1 MKFKINEFNYA
12 LFLPIFL
19 LYLLSVG
26 VQYGAAVYD
35 QVPVRGVVLRQI
47 VFCLM
52 SVGLLFLTQRVK
64 TVVLLRYSPYLYGF
78 SLFVMG
84 LLYQFYDPVMF
95 QLTGTKRWLRIGS
108 FSFQPSELVKLT
120 FILVVVY
127 LTLIYEQKVKQRTVK
142 TDLFYVG
149 KILLVSLP
157 TFLLMYMQKDFGT
170 SLVFVICLG
179 ALFMIA
185 GVHWKIMTAI
195 TSILVI
201 LGAILI
207 ALVFTE

>member
-78 SLFVMG
+78 SLF
-84 LLYQFYDPVMF
+84 L
-95 QLTGTKRWLRIGS
+95 
-108 FSFQPSELVKLT
+108 
-120 FILVVVY
+120 
-127 LTLIYEQKVKQRTVK
+127 
-142 TDLFYVG
+142 
-149 KILLVSLP
+149 
-157 TFLLMYMQKDFGT
+157 
-170 SLVFVICLG
+170 
-179 ALFMIA
+179 
-185 GVHWKIMTAI
+185 
-195 TSILVI
+195 
-201 LGAILI
+201 
-207 ALVFTE
+207 